1 MTRKMAWVG
10 FSYIFG
16 LFLSSVLGIFIS
28 FAAAAVL
35 FSAAAVMIFLKRKI
49 KLPTAA
55 IVTVI
60 CLAAGFCR
68 YAVYDS
74 SVYEKAVSLDGEITV
89 FSGRITDK
97 GNSSNGKTAYT
108 LSGKLN
114 DTIPCGAVLYSDTVT
129 ADIGDK
135 ITFSGEA
142 HKISDSYVFPSA
154 AYYRSKGIY
163 LRYYSA
169 GDCIVSESSFSL
181 RRIAD
186 RYSSYIIGVINEN
199 MPENEGAVMKAML
212 LGDKSS
218 LDDNVKT
225 MLYRSGCGHI
235 MAVSGIH
242 MTIVCTFL
250 TALLLNLTP
259 LGRRTVFGITMVI
272 IGFFCIMAG
281 LSPSAVR
288 SYIMLFIVGLGG
300 ALGREGDTLN
310 SLGIAGILLTAG
322 SPYAAADTG
331 LILSFAGVI
340 GIGVIAPE
348 VIGRINIRLSE
359 RKFSKK
365 HELNR
370 IESSFIGSVCACV
383 AVFPVSMLIFDEVS
397 VISPITNTILVP
409 LCTAALLCG
418 AVTALTGGIPL
429 LAKPLLFMASLFCK
443 PVFAASELISRTQ
456 SLYLP
461 MGDPAYKYIAAAVTA
476 LILSLMFINRDIISS
491 CLTGIV
497 CICAVTAVCNIGRVI
512 SSDEVYAAY
521 VFDGSGGTAMV
532 VTDGRSASVIDMGGG
547 SYAADRYLKQKGI
560 YDIDMIMLTEDTAS
574 EIAAYYERF
583 GLYRTASYFCPE
595 ESGVYKNEELSEKI
609 SIYEQDK
616 LYTVGYADFSAD
628 SSEGTELFINDLLFY
643 IPAEKTSDKNA
654 FCTLLHGR
662 GSFSVTESRYICT
675 DGRGDYISED
685 GVIFDNCCVEFTIKD
700 DSVKERVIF
709 VGGDN

>member
-16 LFLSSVLGIFIS
+16 LFLSSVLGISIS

-35 FSAAAVMIFLKRKI
+35 FSAAAVMIFLKKRV
-49 KLPTAA
+49 KLPAA
-55 IVTVI
+55 VI
-60 CLAAGFCR
+60 ASAVCLAVGFCQ

-74 SVYEKAVSLDGEITV
+74 SVYEKAVALDGESTV
-89 FSGRITDK
+89 FSGKITDK
-97 GNSSNGKTAYT
+97 DNSSNGKIAYT
-108 LSGKLN
+108 IMGRLN
-114 DTIPCGAVLYSDTVT
+114 GRISCGAVLYSDTVS

-135 ITFSGEA
+135 LSFSGEA
-142 HKISDSYVFPSA
+142 HKISDSYVFSSES
-154 AYYRSKGIY
+154 YYKSKGIY

-169 GDCIVSESSFSL
+169 EDCTVSESAFSL

-186 RYSSYIIGVINEN
+186 RYRSYILKVIDEN
-199 MPENEGAVMKAML
+199 MPKSEGSVMKAML

-218 LDDNVKT
+218 LDDNVQT

-259 LGRRTVFGITMVI
+259 LGRKAVFFITMVI
-272 IGFFCIMAG
+272 LGFFCIMAG
-281 LSPSAVR
+281 LTPSAVR

-310 SLGIAGILLTAG
+310 SLGIAGIVLTIA

-348 VIGRINIRLSE
+348 IIGRINRLLSE
-359 RKFSKK
+359 RKYAKK
-365 HELNR
+365 KELNR
-370 IESSFIGSVCACV
+370 IECSFIGSVCACI
-383 AVFPVSMLIFDEVS
+383 ATFPVSMLIFDEVS
-397 VISPITNTILVP
+397 VISPVTNTFLVP

-429 LAKPLLFMASLFCK
+429 LAKPLLFIATLLCNT
-443 PVFAASELISRTQ
+443 VFSVSELISHTP
-456 SLYLP
+456 SIYLP
-461 MGDPAYKYIAAAVTA
+461 MGEPAYKYIAAAVTA
-476 LILSLMFINRDIISS
+476 LIISLMFINRDIISS

-497 CICAVTAVCNIGRVI
+497 CMCAVTAICNIGRMI

-532 VTDGRSASVIDMGGG
+532 ITNGRSASVIDMGGG
-547 SYAADRYLKQKGI
+547 SYAADKYLKQKGI
-560 YDIDMIMLTEDTAS
+560 YDVDMIMLTEDPAS
-574 EIAAYYERF
+574 EISAYYDRF
-583 GLYRTASYFCPE
+583 GLYRTASYFCSE
-595 ESGVYKNEELSEKI
+595 NSGVYNNEELSEKLCY
-609 SIYEQDK
+609 YEQDK
-616 LYTVGYADFSAD
+616 LYTVGYADFFAD
-628 SSEGTELFINDLLFY
+628 SSGGTELFINDLLFY
-643 IPAEKTSDKNA
+643 IPVDKTSEINA

-662 GSFSVTESRYICT
+662 GSFSVTGSRYICT
-675 DGRGDYISED
+675 DGKGEYFSED
-685 GVIFDNCCVEFTIKD
+685 SAIYDNCCVEFTIKD
-700 DSVKERVIF
+700 NSVKERVMF
-709 VGGDN
+709 VGSDN